1 MPRNEEGFSKK
12 FVQTDGTRFSTRT
25 GHSIFVGHVRVEPGS
40 SNRVYCLPSG
50 APVEPVCPSIR
61 LPPLEME
68 TLSMFLNLSRG
79 TLMITLCGYDLREAR
94 VEDLIIDGNKAENLP
109 LNGCRGAGIFLYRG
123 FGTVISN

>member
-1 MPRNEEGFSKK
+1 
-12 FVQTDGTRFSTRT
+12 
-25 GHSIFVGHVRVEPGS
+25 
-40 SNRVYCLPSG
+40 
-50 APVEPVCPSIR
+50 
-61 LPPLEME
+61 
-68 TLSMFLNLSRG
+68 MFLNLSRG